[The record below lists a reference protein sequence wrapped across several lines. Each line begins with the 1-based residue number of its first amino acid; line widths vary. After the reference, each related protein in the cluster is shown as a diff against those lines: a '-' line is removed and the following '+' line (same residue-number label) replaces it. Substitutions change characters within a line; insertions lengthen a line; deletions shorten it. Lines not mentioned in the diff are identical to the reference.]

1 MTDDEIAA
9 KLSKIGKGVALA
21 EAETTPDKKDLQEEE
36 DLERQKKLAH
46 VKNEWMLIGLRE
58 KYGENIINF
67 LWTYF
72 VFAMAVLIFHAYHV
86 GGFNLPES
94 VLTAIV
100 GATAVS
106 VLGVV
111 GTVAA
116 GLFKPPL
123 PPKD

>member
-1 MTDDEIAA
+1 MVEPDLEVLLD
-9 KLSKIGKGVALA
+9 KIGKGVSAVKA
-21 EAETTPDKKDLQEEE
+21 ERVPDEKDIAEEFDLDFEKKRAEL
-36 DLERQKKLAH
+36 R
-46 VKNEWMLIGLRE
+46 NEWMLIGLRE

-67 LWTYF
+67 LWVYF
-72 VFAMAVLIFHAYHV
+72 VFAMSVLVFDAYHI
-86 GGFNLPES
+86 GGFELPDI

-116 GLFKPPL
+116 GLFKPPT
-123 PPKD
+123 